1 MSYMTSGHFGSPRD
15 LISCCN
21 IYPCYFDTVEIW
33 GSSPHGPTIPRW
45 FAMAFVYILQS
56 ETTGRFYIGSTDDL
70 ERRLA
75 EHLRGHSPAT
85 RGRGP
90 GNLSIRSNSTL
101 LLKAAAV
108 NTKLSDG
115 NRPS

>member
-1 MSYMTSGHFGSPRD
+1 MTSAHFGSPRD

-21 IYPCYFDTVEIW
+21 TYPCYFDTVEIW

-45 FAMAFVYILQS
+45 SAMAFVYILQS
-56 ETTGRFYIGSTDDL
+56 ETTGRFYISAGTAPL
-70 ERRLA
+70 LA
-75 EHLRGHSPAT
+75 GVA
-85 RGRGP
+85 P